1 MRCSRNTVYVI
12 AVLLGDKIFFC
23 FIKKIENRL
32 KSILDKDIRCK
43 TTKEPL
49 ISEMVKMI
57 VKEYAR
63 YKD

>member
-1 MRCSRNTVYVI
+1 MYKRQSENN
-12 AVLLGDKIFFC
+12 LNKIFFC
-23 FIKKIENRL
+23 FSKKIENRL

-43 TTKEPL
+43 TIQEPL

-63 YKD
+63 Y